1 MIITA
6 DIYAFAEGYHAGRM
20 DWEFDPGLDTRE
32 AYLAGYE
39 AGLEDRSEADEN
51 A

>member
-1 MIITA
+1 MIIT
-6 DIYAFAEGYHAGRM
+6 IQIQAFAEGYHAGRM
-20 DWEFDPGLDTRE
+20 DWEADPSPSTKED
-32 AYLAGYE
+32 YMAGYE